1 MNTGGTHA
9 PIQDALHRPIT
20 AGGFVDGAP
29 TVFTDI
35 TKQSGLD
42 KFHLGP
48 EHPKK
53 PPSSMLQVPASPCST
68 TTTTAGSTSNGST
81 LEAMKGKEP
90 PPRAMLFHNNRDGP
104 FADVTSKAG

>member
-1 MNTGGTHA
+1 MRMNLA
-9 PIQDALHRPIT
+9 REQRALPRRLGRATIYLFLAYWIVTALGVLLTIVFAVTLRP
-20 AGGFVDGAP
+20 F
-29 TVFTDI
+29 
-35 TKQSGLD
+35 
-42 KFHLGP
+42 
-48 EHPKK
+48 
-53 PPSSMLQVPASPCST
+53 SSVAMPMLQVPASPCST